1 MKIVVCLDESGDL
14 GWKLSSPYRYG
25 GSSRYLTIASVL
37 MPHNKRHLPK
47 RVIKKLYE
55 KYHWNP
61 QEEKKWSEMTHAE
74 RLDFAKKA
82 SSLQLKHPD
91 IKYFSIT
98 VNKQNVQTHIRQD
111 GNKLYNYMIGLLLLD
126 EMSKYDEIQFTPDP
140 RSIKVESGNSLHDY
154 LVTKLWFDYEVKT
167 DMKTKPED
175 SASNK
180 NVQFADMLSGVAQGY
195 FEDKKTGPWTI
206 LSKQINYKKLYF

>member
-1 MKIVVCLDESGDL
+1 
-14 GWKLSSPYRYG
+14 
-25 GSSRYLTIASVL
+25 
-37 MPHNKRHLPK
+37 
-47 RVIKKLYE
+47 
-55 KYHWNP
+55 
-61 QEEKKWSEMTHAE
+61 MTNAE
-74 RLDFAKKA
+74 RCDFAKKA
-82 SSLQLKHPD
+82 SSLQMKHHD

-98 VNKQNVQTHIRQD
+98 VNKKNVLTHIRED

-126 EMSKYDEIQFTPDP
+126 EMSKYDEVQFTPDP

-180 NVQFADMLSGVAQGY
+180 NVQFADMLSGVVQGY
-195 FEDKKTGPWTI
+195 FEDNKIEPWDI
-206 LSKQINYKKLYF
+206 LSKHIHFKKLYF